1 MEQITLSLI
10 SSEFNIHE
18 SDIVSIS
25 SFDNVLT
32 YFLSD
37 ENNTKAILE
46 INFNEMTYTITTND
60 YSEMKN
66 IIILE
71 SLE

>member
-1 MEQITLSLI
+1 MEKITLSLI
-10 SSEFNIHE
+10 FSEFNIHE
-18 SDIVSIS
+18 SDIFSIS

>member
-1 MEQITLSLI
+1 MEQTVLSLI
-10 SSEFNIHE
+10 FSEFNIHE